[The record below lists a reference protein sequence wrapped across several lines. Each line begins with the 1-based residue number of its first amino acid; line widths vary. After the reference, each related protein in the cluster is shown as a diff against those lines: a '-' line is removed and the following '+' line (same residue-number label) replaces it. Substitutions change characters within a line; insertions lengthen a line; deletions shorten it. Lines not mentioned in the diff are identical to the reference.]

1 MKHVRVTR
9 PEGFAAGAIMI
20 AAAIAF
26 TSTPA
31 RSAPARAIAI
41 GTPASEHSLAADSIR
56 IDSTQVAPAR
66 SEPSK
71 IEPAKVEP
79 AKVELVPVPA
89 PTTAPSGKKAKKARG
104 PKAPKA
110 KKVPHVHTAEA
121 GPWDTGALWVTVRA
135 GYNKATYRTAG
146 EGNFG
151 WGFGAT
157 HMLNPGWSLSGL
169 TERNVLG
176 RFAKASESEIPFTLE
191 LDRHLKWG
199 DTFRPYFGFG
209 GGTYYHKF
217 SQTTADRSEVRG
229 GGFVAVGG
237 NTVVSPHGMVGL
249 DARIAFVSSLKD
261 KPPVDPVFGAQKQT
275 TTRLSIKV
283 GWSVTY

>member
-1 MKHVRVTR
+1 MKHVRVNWPR
-9 PEGFAAGAIMI
+9 GFAAI
-20 AAAIAF
+20 AIAVAA
-26 TSTPA
+26 TIAWVGTPA
-31 RSAPARAIAI
+31 FSAPARVIAA
-41 GTPASEHSLAADSIR
+41 ASPPLEYSLAADSIR
-56 IDSTQVAPAR
+56 VDSSQVAPSR
-66 SEPSK
+66 GEPSK
-71 IEPAKVEP
+71 IEPAKAEP
-79 AKVELVPVPA
+79 AKVDLVPVKA
-89 PTTAPSGKKAKKARG
+89 PTAAPAGKKAKKARG
-104 PKAPKA
+104 VKAPKA

-157 HMLNPGWSLSGL
+157 HMLNTGWSLGGL

-176 RFAKASESEIPFTLE
+176 RFANASESEIPFTLE

-217 SQTTADRSEVRG
+217 SKTTADRSEVRG

-237 NTVVSPHGMVGL
+237 NTVVSPHGMVGI
-249 DARIAFVSSLKD
+249 DARVAFVSSLKD
-261 KPPVDPVFGAQKQT
+261 QPPVDPVFGAQKQT